1 MLLQAAGT
9 LLTRAGQLI
18 KTNLWSEKVPDLLP
32 RLPQQRP
39 WLLCLETHPSIT
51 DCPFSRAA
59 QPPYLPLILCSLQ
72 KNTRFRPRAREE
84 HFFSPP
90 SVLFLGDFP
99 IGAPSL
105 SSCSSGTHQAAEEL
119 GPPGEELPRK
129 ALLGSLIHRNPSKSS
144 FWLNTI
150 P

>member
-9 LLTRAGQLI
+9 LLTRAGQLTKI
-18 KTNLWSEKVPDLLP
+18 NLWSEKVPDLLP
-32 RLPQQRP
+32 SLPQQRP
-39 WLLCLETHPSIT
+39 WLLFLETHPSIT

-59 QPPYLPLILCSLQ
+59 GPPYLPLILCNLQ
-72 KNTRFRPRAREE
+72 KNIRFRPREE
-84 HFFSPP
+84 HFYFCPP

-99 IGAPSL
+99 AGAPSL

-119 GPPGEELPRK
+119 GPTGEKLPRK
-129 ALLGSLIHRNPSKSS
+129 ALLESLIHRNPSKSS
-144 FWLNTI
+144 SWLNTI